1 MATRNKL
8 YYPKSHIVNN
18 LFTSGKEWM
27 YEDGTEFVGY
37 YHRYIDGTRMSG
49 AVYSRSESKKLIEF
63 TNYVTQP
70 DNAIYNTLKKK
81 VNFAT
86 PHMHYPIPELEDYE
100 TGKMPR
106 YFLRRRNLSSY
117 EDIIEVDK
125 PQFKLWKR
133 PNSGINEK
141 LYDGLQMD
149 WKLTGP
155 LDDSIESL
163 NIVYGVRSTNFRMV
177 QLKDQQ
183 FTGLRDFLT
192 DYTEL
197 SIYSPYIDKKYL
209 ELFGNA
215 K

>member
-27 YEDGTEFVGY
+27 YEDGTEYTGY

-63 TNYVTQP
+63 INVATQP

-81 VNFAT
+81 IVYTT
-86 PHMHYPIPELEDYE
+86 PTMYYPIPELEDYE
-100 TGKMPR
+100 AGKMPR

-117 EDIIEVDK
+117 EDIIEVNK
-125 PQFKLWKR
+125 AQFKLWKR
-133 PNSGINEK
+133 PNGGINEK

-155 LDDSIESL
+155 LNDITENL

-177 QLKDQQ
+177 QLKDQL

-197 SIYSPYIDKKYL
+197 SIYSPYVDKKYL
-209 ELFGNA
+209 ELFGNT

>member
-1 MATRNKL
+1 MSTRNKL

-27 YEDGTEFVGY
+27 YEDGTEYTGY

-63 TNYVTQP
+63 INVATQP

-81 VNFAT
+81 IVYTT
-86 PHMHYPIPELEDYE
+86 PTMHYPIPELEDYE
-100 TGKMPR
+100 AGKMAR

-117 EDIIEVDK
+117 EDIIEVSK
-125 PQFKLWKR
+125 AQFKLWKR
-133 PNSGINEK
+133 PNGGINEK

-149 WKLTGP
+149 WKLSGP
-155 LDDSIESL
+155 LDDIKENL

-177 QLKDQQ
+177 QLKDQL

-197 SIYSPYIDKKYL
+197 TIYSPYVDKKYL
-209 ELFGNA
+209 ELFGNT

>member
-1 MATRNKL
+1 
-8 YYPKSHIVNN
+8 
-18 LFTSGKEWM
+18 
-27 YEDGTEFVGY
+27 
-37 YHRYIDGTRMSG
+37 
-49 AVYSRSESKKLIEF
+49 
-63 TNYVTQP
+63 
-70 DNAIYNTLKKK
+70 
-81 VNFAT
+81 
-86 PHMHYPIPELEDYE
+86 
-100 TGKMPR
+100 MPR

-125 PQFKLWKR
+125 AQFKLWKR

-155 LDDSIESL
+155 LDDVIENL
-163 NIVYGVRSTNFRMV
+163 NISYGVQSTNFRMV